1 MNVMTKKK
9 KNIKPYTKNA
19 FPVKKARQGVLQ
31 YEGGMMEE
39 RKPDFEIGFEGD
51 SSFSGY
57 GHVTNGSAGIVEEVN
72 PQDINLKSFNIK
84 NKLNPLFWKNN
95 ALNKQ
100 VRLKLLDI
108 ADEFIKDL
116 QIKDLKID
124 DIILTGS
131 LANYNWSKK
140 YSDIDLHIV
149 IDMNATG
156 VNTEIVK
163 PYFDS
168 QSKIWNIDHKSMK
181 ILGYPIEIY
190 VQDINE
196 PHKSSG
202 IYSLMKDKWIIK
214 PEKREMNKIEIND
227 ELIKQ
232 KVSNYINLI
241 DKGEKIFNKIK
252 TDNVKLEKLLSKL
265 DKLYNKIKNERKN
278 SLSSKDGNELS
289 DGNIIFKAM
298 RRSNYIEKLII
309 LRKNI
314 KNIINSL

>member
-19 FPVKKARQGVLQ
+19 FPVKKVRQGVLQ

-57 GHVTNGSAGIVEEVN
+57 GHVTNGSAGIVEEIN
-72 PQDINLKSFNIK
+72 AQDINLKSFNVK

-95 ALNKQ
+95 TFNKQ

-108 ADEFIKDL
+108 VDEFIKDL
-116 QIKDLKID
+116 QIKDLKIE

-163 PYFDS
+163 QYFDS
-168 QSKIWNIDHKSMK
+168 QRKIWNIDHKSMK
-181 ILGYPIEIY
+181 ILGYPIEVY

-232 KVSNYINLI
+232 RVSNYINLI

-309 LRKNI
+309 LRKKI